1 MSCTF
6 GAETLR
12 LSPWALRAGRGPS
25 ETGWG
30 PEKEDFSAVP
40 DETPRKLPLK
50 LETRLEA
57 MDIQLASGVPV
68 LTCWK
73 MAWVHHGFRLPLRAA
88 SSKPKYVASAPALQ
102 LDPALEHPWHPRGP
116 QEAMYKDKT
125 SKRFHWVS
133 EILNKILKEFSEAA
147 QETEREPVEK
157 EAFEEGGS
165 HAVPV
170 SDEEPGAI
178 QSAGVPVLSDPG
190 GKPTTP
196 GQRNL
201 FAAAQAMAVLTFLV
215 RLVRT
220 LILYPQ
226 MAGYELD
233 GAAHE
238 HVKQR
243 EDLLSFQDRSNDCE
257 VVEKLI
263 GSLILIFRQLL
274 FDSFFPM
281 PQRPIKVGSA
291 FEGWS
296 PREEDI
302 VYRMLVPLTA
312 PRGHA
317 FRLERTL
324 PKRGQRGNFRVRV
337 EPVCICMRERLGG
350 RLLCFLHHSEE
361 ELRNQNTSLLRSFC
375 TGSFL
380 DVQKTACWFQK
391 LVKTSWLVM
400 LQSAFCPLTLLPS
413 SRSCKFKVTTRNGK
427 SFTMELV
434 FGVQQGD
441 SDVFVSSESTEGLF
455 TPSTTWP
462 ESYAVAEAKFGYKAR
477 LLPHNSCHLKCLQLC
492 ARILPGTCF
501 STSTLKTVVMHLLNS
516 THPSNWRGMNVLLRM
531 QEIMRYLHHCLEE
544 KRLDP
549 FFIGNENMTEL
560 ASVPLPTREAEPLNL
575 FQHLAQDPAAHAK
588 ALREFMD
595 LRDRLIRLLF
605 YGH

>member
-1 MSCTF
+1 
-6 GAETLR
+6 
-12 LSPWALRAGRGPS
+12 
-25 ETGWG
+25 
-30 PEKEDFSAVP
+30 
-40 DETPRKLPLK
+40 
-50 LETRLEA
+50 

-73 MAWVHHGFRLPLRAA
+73 MAWTW
-88 SSKPKYVASAPALQ
+88 LQ
-102 LDPALEHPWHPRGP
+102 LQLFSWTLHWSTPGIPGVSSP

-125 SKRFHWVS
+125 SKRFHRVS

-178 QSAGVPVLSDPG
+178 QSAGVPGVD
-190 GKPTTP
+190 GKTNSNAVESRHF
-196 GQRNL
+196 QRYCIEG
-201 FAAAQAMAVLTFLV
+201 AAAVLGSMLLGMAFCCAIHVWRKRRQTPLYRGKCQLEVTLPRQKQTQRQTSDERGQKAMAVLTFLV

-312 PRGHA
+312 PRPRGHA
-317 FRLERTL
+317 FRLELDTAEER
-324 PKRGQRGNFRVRV
+324 PARNFRVRV

-400 LQSAFCPLTLLPS
+400 PQSAFCPLTLLPS

-462 ESYAVAEAKFGYKAR
+462 ESYAVAEAKFFGYKAR

-516 THPSNWRGMNVLLRM
+516 THPSNWRGMNVLLRL

-544 KRLDP
+544 KCLDH